1 MPNVLEKL
9 SAKLP
14 DMSMQQKKIARY
26 VLEHYKKAA
35 FMTSVNLAK
44 SSESSAATVNRLAVM
59 LGYAGYAEFQLDLQM
74 VIQSELTAL
83 DRIDEERS
91 EIDSLSSVFR
101 EEARALERALQNI
114 SKTEYANALKEID
127 SGRKLVVVGHQASEP
142 VAEYAVY
149 SLSKVRPNVQRLD
162 IGRLDGFNLAT
173 SLCAQDVA
181 LVFGMPRYPKR
192 TDEAIEE
199 LKKRQVPIIL
209 VAHSE
214 LNPYCEDAKI
224 KLIVPVRYHR
234 FTDGLSPLISLINSL
249 ALDIYKRNEQAGR
262 ESLERFESVAKHL
275 YVQGKTG

>member
-14 DMSMQQKKIARY
+14 EMSTQQKKIARY

-44 SSESSAATVNRLAVM
+44 SSEASTATVNRLAVL
-59 LGYAGYAEFQLDLQM
+59 LGYSGYAEFQIDLQM
-74 VIQSELTAL
+74 IIQSELTAL
-83 DRIDEERS
+83 DRIEDEQAEL
-91 EIDSLSSVFR
+91 DSLSSVFR

-114 SKTEYANALKEID
+114 SKTEYSKALNKMYLSRRLI
-127 SGRKLVVVGHQASEP
+127 VVGHQASEP

-162 IGRLDGFNLAT
+162 IGRLDGFNIAS
-173 SLCAQDVA
+173 SLCDQDVA

-192 TDEAIEE
+192 TDEAVEE
-199 LKKRQVPIIL
+199 LKKRGVPIIL

-214 LNPYCEDAKI
+214 LSPYCADATI
-224 KLIVPVRYHR
+224 NLIVPVQYHR
-234 FTDGLSPLISLINSL
+234 FTDGLSPLISLVNSL
-249 ALDIYKRNEQAGR
+249 ALDIYARNEQAGR
-262 ESLERFESVAKHL
+262 ESLERFESVSKYL
-275 YVQGKTG
+275 YIQSKS